1 MGGFGAAQTKIK
13 VEMKQEKAVLSAG
26 CFWGVEAK
34 LQQLQGVI
42 STRVGYTG
50 GNLSHPTYED
60 VCTDQTGH
68 AEAVEVLF
76 DPEKISYDKILEYF
90 WEIHDPTTMNRQGPD
105 KGTQYR
111 SAIFYQNSEQ
121 KKIAEQL
128 KERLIR
134 SGKYQKPI
142 VTEIVPARE
151 FYPAEEYHQK
161 YYGKHP
167 NLHCGI

>member
-1 MGGFGAAQTKIK
+1 
-13 VEMKQEKAVLSAG
+13 MKQEKAILSAG

-34 LQQLQGVI
+34 LQKLQGVI

-50 GNLSHPTYED
+50 GTLPHPTYED
-60 VCTDQTGH
+60 VCADQTGH

-90 WEIHDPTTMNRQGPD
+90 WEIHDPTTINRQGPD

-142 VTEIVPARE
+142 ITKIVPARE
-151 FYPAEEYHQK
+151 FYPAEEYHQN
-161 YYGKHP
+161 YYDKHP